1 MMMRLILRLIPA
13 VFAFSLSSALAQAV
27 TVDAPA
33 GALKGEAQGGFNVF
47 KGIPYA
53 QPPIGK
59 LRWRPPQPLAR
70 WSDVKEATAFGPACI
85 QPSGAA
91 AGVYSHDPIPMSED
105 CLTLNIWAPKDAKN
119 APVFFWI
126 YGGAFWGGASND
138 PVYDGAKMAERGV
151 VVVTINY
158 RVGVLGWLAHP
169 QLDAES
175 PLHISGN
182 YGLLDQIAA
191 LRWVKQNISAFGGD
205 PGNVTIAGESA
216 GGLSVVYLM
225 ASPVARG
232 LFSKAIAQSA
242 YMVSMPELGKPAFG
256 HPAAEEA
263 GVQLSAAFHA
273 SNMAMLRAM
282 SGESLNQVAAA
293 LHFAPLGV
301 VDGHILTGQLVDV
314 FDKGEQAQ
322 VPVLAGFNSGEA
334 RSLRIL
340 VPPTPASAADY
351 EKTIRANYGDLADAF
366 LKLYPSTDMPES
378 ILATT
383 RDALY
388 GWTAE
393 RLVRSQTG
401 RGQASYLYFF
411 DHGYPAADEAGL
423 HAFHASELPF
433 MFGMLDRTP
442 PKWPKIP
449 NTETEHKL
457 SDAMVDYWTSFAKDG
472 KPVAADAP
480 TWAPYGSDRSYM
492 AFSDAPHP
500 SHDILPGM
508 FKLDEDV
515 VCRRHASG
523 NVQWNWNAGL
533 LSPPLPPQVSRCK

>member
-1 MMMRLILRLIPA
+1 MTIHRLILA
-13 VFAFSLSSALAQAV
+13 VAFAFAASASYADSSV

-33 GALKGEAQGGFNVF
+33 GPLKGQAQDALNVF
-47 KGIPYA
+47 KGVPYA
-53 QPPIGK
+53 QPPVGK
-59 LRWRPPQPLAR
+59 LRWKPPQPMQR
-70 WSDVKEATAFGPACI
+70 WSNAKDASDFGPACI
-85 QPSGAA
+85 QPSGAM
-91 AGVYSHDPIPMSED
+91 AGVYSHDPIAMSED
-105 CLTLNIWAPKDAKN
+105 CLTLNIWAPKDARN

-126 YGGAFWGGASND
+126 YGGAFWGGASSD
-138 PVYDGAKMAERGV
+138 PIYDGSQLARRGV

-191 LRWVKQNISAFGGD
+191 LKWVKQNIAAFGGD
-205 PGNVTIAGESA
+205 PSNVTIAGESA

-225 ASPVARG
+225 ASPPARG

-242 YMVSMPELGKPAFG
+242 YMISMPELRQRKFG
-256 HPAAEEA
+256 LPAADES
-263 GVQLSAAFHA
+263 GVQLSAAVHA
-273 SNMAMLRAM
+273 TNIAMLRAI
-282 SGESLNQVAAA
+282 SAESLNHVAAA
-293 LHFAPLGV
+293 IHFAPLGV
-301 VDGHILTGQLVDV
+301 VDGHVLTGQLVDV
-314 FDKGEQAQ
+314 FDEGEQAH

-366 LKLYPSTDMPES
+366 LKLYPGTDMPES

-388 GWTAE
+388 GWTAQ
-393 RLVRSQTG
+393 RLVRNQTAIG
-401 RGQASYLYFF
+401 APSYLYFF

-423 HAFHASELPF
+423 HGFHASELPF
-433 MFGMLDRTP
+433 VFGTFDATP
-442 PKWPKIP
+442 PHWPKVP
-449 NTETEHKL
+449 DSESERKL
-457 SDAMVDYWTSFAKDG
+457 SDAMIDYWTSFAKNG
-472 KPVAADAP
+472 TPVAKDAP
-480 TWAPYGSDRSYM
+480 AWTPFGLDRSYM
-492 AFSDAPHP
+492 ALGDAPHP
-500 SHDILPGM
+500 SQDLLPGM
-508 FKLDEDV
+508 YKLDEEV

-523 NVQWNWNAGL
+523 SVPWNWNAGL
-533 LSPPLPPQVSRCK
+533 LSPPLPPQTPHCE

>member
-1 MMMRLILRLIPA
+1 MTIHRLILA
-13 VFAFSLSSALAQAV
+13 AAFAFAASASYADSSV

-33 GALKGEAQGGFNVF
+33 GPLKGHAQGTLNVF
-47 KGIPYA
+47 KGVPYA
-53 QPPIGK
+53 QPPVGK
-59 LRWRPPQPLAR
+59 LRWKPPQPMQR
-70 WSDVKEATAFGPACI
+70 WSNAKDASDFGPACI
-85 QPSGAA
+85 QPSGAM
-91 AGVYSHDPIPMSED
+91 AGVYSHDPIAMSED
-105 CLTLNIWAPKDAKN
+105 CLTLNIWAPKDARN

-126 YGGAFWGGASND
+126 YGGAFWGGASSD
-138 PVYDGAKMAERGV
+138 PIYDGSQLARRGV

-191 LRWVKQNISAFGGD
+191 LKWVKQNIAAFGGD
-205 PGNVTIAGESA
+205 PSNVTIAGESA

-225 ASPVARG
+225 ASPPARG

-242 YMVSMPELGKPAFG
+242 YMISMPELRQRKFG
-256 HPAAEEA
+256 LPAADES
-263 GVQLSAAFHA
+263 GVQLSAAVHA
-273 SNMAMLRAM
+273 TNIAMLRAI
-282 SGESLNQVAAA
+282 SAESLNQVAAA
-293 LHFAPLGV
+293 IHFAPLGV
-301 VDGHILTGQLVDV
+301 VDGHVLTGQLVDV
-314 FDKGEQAQ
+314 FDEGEQAH

-366 LKLYPSTDMPES
+366 LKLYPGTDMPES

-388 GWTAE
+388 GWTAQ
-393 RLVRSQTG
+393 RLVRNQTAIG
-401 RGQASYLYFF
+401 APSYLYFF

-423 HAFHASELPF
+423 HGFHASELPF
-433 MFGMLDRTP
+433 VFSTFDATP
-442 PKWPKIP
+442 PHWPKVP
-449 NTETEHKL
+449 DSESERKL
-457 SDAMVDYWTSFAKDG
+457 SDAMIDYWTSFAKNG
-472 KPVAADAP
+472 TPVAKDAP
-480 TWAPYGSDRSYM
+480 AWTPFGLDRSYM
-492 AFSDAPHP
+492 ALGDAPHP
-500 SHDILPGM
+500 SQDLLPGM
-508 FKLDEDV
+508 YKLDEEV

-523 NVQWNWNAGL
+523 SVPWNWNAGL
-533 LSPPLPPQVSRCK
+533 LSPPLPPQTPHCE